1 MLTVAKV
8 IQMVQTTKGAS
19 PTATETQTLPPF
31 SESLLKF
38 KTTSDA
44 SFECA
49 PGTHAASC
57 RELSTLSLAGR
68 AGRPAGRQAGRQ
80 SQNKEYYQTLSRKIQ
95 EDSPEEAASEMGWG
109 ECLGAPQAKGRAGKC
124 TDCWAWPPSRAS
136 AYTVLSTPHVSTWRS
151 LPHIPSPDYPQSEP
165 YSSSS
170 AQQKCHLL
178 HAATLEVPHHVCFPF
193 PSTPNAYLPTSV
205 ALPHVPTQ
213 RQQKAAKSDSGQN

>member
-68 AGRPAGRQAGRQ
+68 AGRQAGRLADNPRTR
-80 SQNKEYYQTLSRKIQ
+80 STTKLCPGKSRKTAQ
-95 EDSPEEAASEMGWG
+95 RRQLLRWAG
-109 ECLGAPQAKGRAGKC
+109 E
-124 TDCWAWPPSRAS
+124 
-136 AYTVLSTPHVSTWRS
+136 
-151 LPHIPSPDYPQSEP
+151 
-165 YSSSS
+165 
-170 AQQKCHLL
+170 
-178 HAATLEVPHHVCFPF
+178 
-193 PSTPNAYLPTSV
+193 NA
-205 ALPHVPTQ
+205 
-213 RQQKAAKSDSGQN
+213 